1 MLLLKLPQ
9 LSVDIESPTKVGLP
23 LLVSIL
29 RKVSVAKNT
38 IEGRGERRK
47 EPVSDRT
54 SPYFYKQTVKHFG
67 KYSCL
72 RHGVLVIFFNT

>member
-9 LSVDIESPTKVGLP
+9 LSVDIKSPSKVGLP

-29 RKVSVAKNT
+29 RKVSVTKNT

-47 EPVSDRT
+47 EPVS
-54 SPYFYKQTVKHFG
+54 
-67 KYSCL
+67 
-72 RHGVLVIFFNT
+72 